1 MANEIQPITTSEGE
15 IVLYQPDENISL
27 EVKLDAAHETVW
39 LTRQQMATLFGRDV
53 KTIGKHINN
62 ALREELSVS
71 VQAKND
77 QTVSVVAKNAIT
89 APIASTVTKNATFQ
103 TANPVVVK
111 FATTASDGKVYQI
124 EHYSLDMILSV
135 GYRVHSPQGI
145 LFRTWAN
152 NVLKQYLLQG
162 YTVNHQ
168 LIALQ
173 ERIDS
178 RFTTIEQT
186 LQQHEQQINFFV
198 RTNQPPHEGVVF
210 EGHLLEGRQV
220 AEALIKSAT
229 TEVILIDGY
238 VGADT
243 FHILETR
250 APGVQATIYTDSV
263 GPRIQSFQADHE
275 SEYGTT
281 RHIEVRKYRT
291 DFHDRFLIIDDDV
304 YHFGA
309 SLKDLGK
316 RLFAFDKMG
325 LSKALILSQV

>member
-1 MANEIQPITTSEGE
+1 MANDIIPITEAE
-15 IVLYQPDENISL
+15 VVLYQPDDNIRI
-27 EVKLDAAHETVW
+27 EVRVEHDSVW
-39 LTRQQMATLFGRDV
+39 LSQAQMGQLFGTNRQAI
-53 KTIGKHINN
+53 TKHIKNIYETGELN
-62 ALREELSVS
+62 REATSSILEL
-71 VQAKND
+71 VQTEGNR
-77 QTVSVVAKNAIT
+77 
-89 APIASTVTKNATFQ
+89 
-103 TANPVVVK
+103 
-111 FATTASDGKVYQI
+111 KVRRKI
-124 EHYSLDMILSV
+124 EFYNLDTIISV
-135 GYRVHSPQGI
+135 GFRVNTRQGI

-250 APGVQATIYTDSV
+250 ASGVQATIYTDSV

-309 SLKDLGK
+309 SLKGLGK

>member
-1 MANEIQPITTSEGE
+1 MANDIIPITEGE
-15 IVLYQPDENISL
+15 IVLYQPDSTTSL
-27 EVKLDAAHETVW
+27 EVKLEQDTVW
-39 LTRQQMATLFGRDV
+39 LSQAQMVELFQTTKQNV
-53 KTIGKHINN
+53 SLHINN
-62 ALREELSVS
+62 IFKEGELQSEL
-71 VQAKND
+71 
-77 QTVSVVAKNAIT
+77 
-89 APIASTVTKNATFQ
+89 
-103 TANPVVVK
+103 VVK
-111 FATTASDGKVYQI
+111 ESLTTTPHGAIPGKIQRKKVKLYNLDVI
-124 EHYSLDMILSV
+124 ISL
-135 GYRVHSPQGI
+135 GYRVKSLRGTQ
-145 LFRTWAN
+145 FRIWAT
-152 NVLKQYLLQG
+152 NVLRDHLLKG
-162 YTVNHQ
+162 YSINHQ

-173 ERIDS
+173 ERVDS

-238 VGADT
+238 VGTDT

-263 GPRIQSFQADHE
+263 GPRIQSFQTDHE
-275 SEYGTT
+275 SEYGTA
-281 RHIEVRKYRT
+281 RHIDVRKYRT
-291 DFHDRFLIIDDDV
+291 DFHDRFLIIDEDV

-325 LSKALILSQV
+325 LSKSLILSQV

>member
-1 MANEIQPITTSEGE
+1 MGRLPKQE
-15 IVLYQPDENISL
+15 
-27 EVKLDAAHETVW
+27 
-39 LTRQQMATLFGRDV
+39 LFGTNRQAI
-53 KTIGKHINN
+53 TKHIKNIYETGELN
-62 ALREELSVS
+62 REATSSILEL
-71 VQAKND
+71 VQTEGNR
-77 QTVSVVAKNAIT
+77 
-89 APIASTVTKNATFQ
+89 
-103 TANPVVVK
+103 
-111 FATTASDGKVYQI
+111 KVRRKI
-124 EHYSLDMILSV
+124 EFYNLDTIISV
-135 GYRVHSPQGI
+135 GFRVNTRQGI

-238 VGADT
+238 VGVDT

-250 APGVQATIYTDSV
+250 ASGVQATIYTDSV